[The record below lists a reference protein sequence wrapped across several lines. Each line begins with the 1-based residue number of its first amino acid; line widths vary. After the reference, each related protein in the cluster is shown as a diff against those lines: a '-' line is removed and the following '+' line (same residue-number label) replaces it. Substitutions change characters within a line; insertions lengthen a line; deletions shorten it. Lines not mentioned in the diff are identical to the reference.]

1 MNKLKISGK
10 GQRLISMYSE
20 MAENGYATNIGV
32 DIKNA
37 YNSFELRKIRDVIK
51 NKFTQ
56 HNIKTVLNYGCGGS
70 DWNASG
76 FENEISAVEFFGLKT
91 VHRYE
96 PARDIDERALVDCVV
111 CFDVLEHV
119 YVSDVAAVLRDIL
132 SHANKLV
139 ILNVA
144 CYEANALLP
153 NGENAHITVRNPHW
167 WKGVLDTISVEYPAV
182 SIDLICSPKYNQMQA
197 FPTFSDEQRQ
207 ADEKFCVL
215 Y

>member
-1 MNKLKISGK
+1 MHQLTLSEK
-10 GQRLISMYSE
+10 GQRLVDMYSE
-20 MAENGYATNIGV
+20 MAENGYATKIGS
-32 DIKNA
+32 DIKDA

-56 HNIKTVLNYGCGGS
+56 YNVKTVLDYGCGGS
-70 DWNASG
+70 DWNAPG
-76 FENEISAVEFFGLKT
+76 FVNGISAVEFFGLRA
-91 VHRYE
+91 VRRYE
-96 PARDIDERALVDCVV
+96 PARDIDERASVDCVV

-182 SIDLICSPKYNQMQA
+182 SIDLICSPQYNQMQA
-197 FPTFSDEQRQ
+197 FPTFSDQQRQ
-207 ADEKFCVL
+207 ADDKFCIA

>member
-1 MNKLKISGK
+1 MHQLTLSEK
-10 GQRLISMYSE
+10 GQRLVNMYSE
-20 MAENGYATNIGV
+20 MVENGYATKIGS
-32 DIKNA
+32 DIKDA

-56 HNIKTVLNYGCGGS
+56 YNVKTVLDYGCGGS
-70 DWNASG
+70 DWNAPG
-76 FENEISAVEFFGLKT
+76 FANGISAVEFFGLT
-91 VHRYE
+91 TLHRYE
-96 PARDIDERALVDCVV
+96 PARDIDERASVDCVV

-182 SIDLICSPKYNQMQA
+182 SIDLICSPQYNQMQA
-197 FPTFSDEQRQ
+197 FPTFSDQQRQ
-207 ADEKFCVL
+207 ADDKFCIA

>member
-1 MNKLKISGK
+1 MADKFLDKVYDLGGNDPRDIYAKWSGT
-10 GQRLISMYSE
+10 YDSE
-20 MAENGYATNIGV
+20 VSSHGYATPARCAKALSQFVPDLI
-32 DIKNA
+32 
-37 YNSFELRKIRDVIK
+37 EDV
-51 NKFTQ
+51 
-56 HNIKTVLNYGCGGS
+56 LDYGCGGS
-70 DWNASG
+70 DWNAPG
-76 FENEISAVEFFGLKT
+76 FANGISAVEFFGLRT

-167 WKGVLDTISVEYPAV
+167 WKGVLDTISVEFPAV
-182 SIDLICSPKYNQMQA
+182 SIDLICSPQYNQMQA
-197 FPTFSDEQRQ
+197 FPTFSDQQRQ
-207 ADEKFCVL
+207 ADDKFCIA

>member
-1 MNKLKISGK
+1 MHQLTLSEK
-10 GQRLISMYSE
+10 GQRLVNMYSE
-20 MAENGYATNIGV
+20 MAENGYATKTGS
-32 DIKNA
+32 DIKDA

-56 HNIKTVLNYGCGGS
+56 YNVKTVLDYGCGGS
-70 DWNASG
+70 DWNAPG
-76 FENEISAVEFFGLKT
+76 FANGISAVEFFGLRA

-96 PARDIDERALVDCVV
+96 PARDIDERASVDCVV

-182 SIDLICSPKYNQMQA
+182 SIDLICSPQYNQMQA
-197 FPTFSDEQRQ
+197 FPTFSDKQRQ
-207 ADEKFCVL
+207 ADDKFCIV